1 MLLLTALV
9 VSLFGGSDVNVE
21 SRIFT
26 SAITFVFAGVGVL
39 IAVREPRNGIGW
51 ILLGSAVAAGLGSLA
66 GSYADYWVDGRPGS
80 EALGE
85 AAAWYGEVS
94 WMPFIL
100 VPSTFLLLL
109 FPDGRLLSPRWRPV
123 AWCAG
128 VGIVGTFVLSGLEPG
143 PIPDH
148 RQVANPYGVDSP
160 LLDPLMGLAVF
171 ALVVGLLGS
180 ALSLILR
187 FRRARGEQR
196 EQIKWLAFAGAVAVV
211 TVMIGAA
218 LYDVVGE
225 TAANVAIMLSVLALP
240 AATGVAILHHGLY
253 DIDVVINRTLVYAA
267 LTAGLAA
274 IYGAVSLA
282 LGVALGA
289 GSTLPTAAATL
300 AVAVA
305 FRPLRARLQLVVD
318 RRFDRARYEGLRR
331 IQRFLEDLRAG
342 RAAPEA
348 TGEVIA
354 QAVGDPRLE
363 LFFWLPEAQLHV
375 DAAGRAVDELP
386 AAGRAVTPV
395 RRGAL
400 ELASV
405 VHNPALAEHPD
416 LLESV
421 ISAAGLAIEIARL
434 RVEVRRQLAQV
445 EASRTRIVA
454 VGYEERRRL
463 ERDLHDGAQQRLV
476 SIGLALRD
484 VQRQLPTGSGD
495 GARRDGRRAGRCD
508 RRATR
513 AGARGPPSRSRR
525 RARSRPARACRTL
538 VPARPS
544 RGHRRA
550 LSGQP
555 GDGGVL
561 RRQRGSHERGEA
573 RASVRGRGEC
583 RPAQRKPRRPR
594 ARRRHRRRS
603 ADRGLRPAGHDRPR
617 CRARWHRQR
626 RQPARRRDDR
636 HGGAAMRVVIAEDQT
651 LLREG
656 LSRLFE
662 SGGHEVVA
670 AVDDADRL
678 RARVVEH
685 TPDLAVVDIRMP
697 PTFKDEGI
705 RAARWIRDAHPE
717 IGVLVLSQHVESAGA
732 VDLATAGGFGYLL
745 KDRVLDVED
754 FLDAAQR
761 VANGGSALDPHVVA
775 SLVGGERDAL
785 GALTGREREVL
796 ALMAEGLTNSAI
808 ARRLVL
814 TERTVEGHVR
824 SVLMKLE
831 LPESSD
837 AHRRVLAVIAY
848 LRSAG

>member
-1 MLLLTALV
+1 MQARLAWGLATSALVLLLTALV

-39 IAVREPRNGIGW
+39 IAVREPRNAIGW
-51 ILLGSAVAAGLGSLA
+51 IFLGSAVAAGLGSLA

-128 VGIVGTFVLSGLEPG
+128 VGIAATFVLSGLEPG
-143 PIPDH
+143 PIPDYP
-148 RQVANPYGVDSP
+148 QVANPYGVDSP
-160 LLDPLMGLAVF
+160 LLDPVMGLAVF

-187 FRRARGEQR
+187 FRRARGAQR

-253 DIDVVINRTLVYAA
+253 DINVVINRTLVYAA

-386 AAGRAVTPV
+386 VAGRAVTPV
-395 RRGAL
+395 HRGTL

-405 VHNPALAEHPD
+405 MHDPALAEHPD

-421 ISAAGLAIEIARL
+421 LSAAGLAIEIARL

-484 VQRQLPTGSGD
+484 VQRQLPPGS
-495 GARRDGRRAGRCD
+495 AP
-508 RRATR
+508 ATALDATVAELADAIEELR
-513 AGARGPPSRSRR
+513 ELARG
-525 RARSRPARACRTL
+525 
-538 VPARPS
+538 V
-544 RGHRRA
+544 
-550 LSGQP
+550 
-555 GDGGVL
+555 
-561 RRQRGSHERGEA
+561 
-573 RASVRGRGEC
+573 
-583 RPAQRKPRRPR
+583 
-594 ARRRHRRRS
+594 
-603 ADRGLRPAGHDRPR
+603 RPAGLDDGL
-617 CRARWHRQR
+617 A
-626 RQPARRRDDR
+626 PA
-636 HGGAAMRVVIAEDQT
+636 
-651 LLREG
+651 LRE
-656 LSRLFE
+656 L
-662 SGGHEVVA
+662 A
-670 AVDDADRL
+670 ARSSL
-678 RARVVEH
+678 RARVEA
-685 TPDLAVVDIRMP
+685 TDERFPDSLETAAYFVASEALTNAAKHAQASEVAVSAVRRNGSLVVRVRD
-697 PTFKDEGI
+697 DGI
-705 RAARWIRDAHPE
+705 
-717 IGVLVLSQHVESAGA
+717 GGA
-732 VDLATAGGFGYLL
+732 QPTAGSGLL
-745 KDRVLDVED
+745 GMTDRV
-754 FLDAAQR
+754 A
-761 VANGGSALDPHVVA
+761 
-775 SLVGGERDAL
+775 AL
-785 GALTGREREVL
+785 GG
-796 ALMAEGLTNSAI
+796 
-808 ARRLVL
+808 
-814 TERTVEGHVR
+814 TV
-824 SVLMKLE
+824 SVDSPRGGGTIVTAE
-831 LPESSD
+831 LPCES
-837 AHRRVLAVIAY
+837 
-848 LRSAG
+848 

>member
-1 MLLLTALV
+1 MQARLAWGLAASALVLLLTALF
-9 VSLFGGSDVNVE
+9 VSLFGGSDANVE
-21 SRIFT
+21 SRIFS

-109 FPDGRLLSPRWRPV
+109 FPDGRLLSARWRPV

-128 VGIVGTFVLSGLEPG
+128 LGIAGTFVLSGLEPG
-143 PIPDH
+143 PIPDYP
-148 RQVANPYGVDSP
+148 QVANPYGVDSP

-180 ALSLILR
+180 ALSVILR

-240 AATGVAILHHGLY
+240 VATGVAILHHGLY

-274 IYGAVSLA
+274 IYAAVSLA

-331 IQRFLEDLRAG
+331 VQRFLEDLRAG

-363 LFFWLPEAQLHV
+363 LFFWLPHAQLHV

-405 VHNPALAEHPD
+405 VHDPALAEHPD

-476 SIGLALRD
+476 SIGLALRN
-484 VQRQLPTGSGD
+484 VQRQLPTGS
-495 GARRDGRRAGRCD
+495 AP
-508 RRATR
+508 ATALDATVAELADAIEELR
-513 AGARGPPSRSRR
+513 ELARGVRPAGLDDGLAPALRELA
-525 RARSRPARACRTL
+525 ARSSLSARVEATDERFPDSLETAAYF
-538 VPARPS
+538 VAS
-544 RGHRRA
+544 EA
-550 LSGQP
+550 LTNAAK
-555 GDGGVL
+555 
-561 RRQRGSHERGEA
+561 HA
-573 RASVRGRGEC
+573 RASEVAVSAVRRNGSLVVRV
-583 RPAQRKPRRPR
+583 
-594 ARRRHRRRS
+594 
-603 ADRGLRPAGHDRPR
+603 
-617 CRARWHRQR
+617 
-626 RQPARRRDDR
+626 RDDGI
-636 HGGAAMRVVIAEDQT
+636 GGAQPTAGSG
-651 LLREG
+651 LLGMTDR
-656 LSRLFE
+656 
-662 SGGHEVVA
+662 VA
-670 AVDDADRL
+670 ALGGTVSVDSPRGGGTI
-678 RARVVEH
+678 V
-685 TPDLAVVDIRMP
+685 
-697 PTFKDEGI
+697 
-705 RAARWIRDAHPE
+705 
-717 IGVLVLSQHVESAGA
+717 
-732 VDLATAGGFGYLL
+732 TA
-745 KDRVLDVED
+745 
-754 FLDAAQR
+754 
-761 VANGGSALDPHVVA
+761 
-775 SLVGGERDAL
+775 
-785 GALTGREREVL
+785 
-796 ALMAEGLTNSAI
+796 
-808 ARRLVL
+808 
-814 TERTVEGHVR
+814 
-824 SVLMKLE
+824 E
-831 LPESSD
+831 LPCES
-837 AHRRVLAVIAY
+837 
-848 LRSAG
+848 

>member
-1 MLLLTALV
+1 MQARLAWGLATSALVLLLTALV

-128 VGIVGTFVLSGLEPG
+128 VGIAATFVLSGLEPG
-143 PIPDH
+143 PIPDYP
-148 RQVANPYGVDSP
+148 RVANPYGVDSP
-160 LLDPLMGLAVF
+160 LLDPVMGLAVF

-187 FRRARGEQR
+187 FRRARGAQR

-225 TAANVAIMLSVLALP
+225 TAANVAIMLSVFALP
-240 AATGVAILHHGLY
+240 VATGVAILHHGLY

-274 IYGAVSLA
+274 IYAAVSLA

-386 AAGRAVTPV
+386 VAGRAVTPV
-395 RRGAL
+395 HRGTL

-405 VHNPALAEHPD
+405 MHDPALAEHPD

-421 ISAAGLAIEIARL
+421 LSAAGLAIEIARL

-484 VQRQLPTGSGD
+484 VQRQLPPGS
-495 GARRDGRRAGRCD
+495 AP
-508 RRATR
+508 ATALDATVAELADAIEELR
-513 AGARGPPSRSRR
+513 ELARG
-525 RARSRPARACRTL
+525 
-538 VPARPS
+538 V
-544 RGHRRA
+544 
-550 LSGQP
+550 
-555 GDGGVL
+555 
-561 RRQRGSHERGEA
+561 
-573 RASVRGRGEC
+573 
-583 RPAQRKPRRPR
+583 
-594 ARRRHRRRS
+594 
-603 ADRGLRPAGHDRPR
+603 RPAGLDDGL
-617 CRARWHRQR
+617 A
-626 RQPARRRDDR
+626 PA
-636 HGGAAMRVVIAEDQT
+636 
-651 LLREG
+651 LRE
-656 LSRLFE
+656 L
-662 SGGHEVVA
+662 A
-670 AVDDADRL
+670 ARSSL
-678 RARVVEH
+678 RARVEA
-685 TPDLAVVDIRMP
+685 TDERFPDSLETAAYFVASEALTNAAKHAQASEVAVSAVRRNGSLVVRVRD
-697 PTFKDEGI
+697 DGI
-705 RAARWIRDAHPE
+705 
-717 IGVLVLSQHVESAGA
+717 GGA
-732 VDLATAGGFGYLL
+732 QPTAGSGLL
-745 KDRVLDVED
+745 GMTDRV
-754 FLDAAQR
+754 A
-761 VANGGSALDPHVVA
+761 
-775 SLVGGERDAL
+775 AL
-785 GALTGREREVL
+785 GG
-796 ALMAEGLTNSAI
+796 
-808 ARRLVL
+808 
-814 TERTVEGHVR
+814 TV
-824 SVLMKLE
+824 SVDSPRGGGTIVTAE
-831 LPESSD
+831 LPCES
-837 AHRRVLAVIAY
+837 
-848 LRSAG
+848 

>member
-1 MLLLTALV
+1 MQARLAWGLATSALVLLLTALV

-39 IAVREPRNGIGW
+39 IAVREPRNAIGW
-51 ILLGSAVAAGLGSLA
+51 IFLGSAVAAGLGSLA

-128 VGIVGTFVLSGLEPG
+128 VGIAATFVLSGLEPG
-143 PIPDH
+143 PIPDYP
-148 RQVANPYGVDSP
+148 QVANPYGVDSP

-187 FRRARGEQR
+187 FRRARGAQR

-211 TVMIGAA
+211 TVVIGAA

-253 DIDVVINRTLVYAA
+253 DINVVINRTLVYAA

-318 RRFDRARYEGLRR
+318 RCFDRARYEGLRR

-386 AAGRAVTPV
+386 VAGRAVTPV
-395 RRGAL
+395 HRGTL

-405 VHNPALAEHPD
+405 MHDPALAEHPD

-421 ISAAGLAIEIARL
+421 LSAAGR
-434 RVEVRRQLAQV
+434 
-445 EASRTRIVA
+445 
-454 VGYEERRRL
+454 
-463 ERDLHDGAQQRLV
+463 
-476 SIGLALRD
+476 
-484 VQRQLPTGSGD
+484 
-495 GARRDGRRAGRCD
+495 
-508 RRATR
+508 
-513 AGARGPPSRSRR
+513 SRSPGYGSRC
-525 RARSRPARACRTL
+525 AGSSLRSRPRGPESLPSAMRSAAASSATSTTAPSSGSSRSGWRCATYSASCHRGALRPRRSTRRSPSWPMPSKSYASWRAGSAQPVSTTGSLPPCASS
-538 VPARPS
+538 PHARPCAPGS
-544 RGHRRA
+544 RPPMSAFRTAWR
-550 LSGQP
+550 
-555 GDGGVL
+555 
-561 RRQRGSHERGEA
+561 
-573 RASVRGRGEC
+573 
-583 RPAQRKPRRPR
+583 RRPT
-594 ARRRHRRRS
+594 S
-603 ADRGLRPAGHDRPR
+603 
-617 CRARWHRQR
+617 
-626 RQPARRRDDR
+626 
-636 HGGAAMRVVIAEDQT
+636 
-651 LLREG
+651 
-656 LSRLFE
+656 
-662 SGGHEVVA
+662 
-670 AVDDADRL
+670 
-678 RARVVEH
+678 
-685 TPDLAVVDIRMP
+685 
-697 PTFKDEGI
+697 
-705 RAARWIRDAHPE
+705 
-717 IGVLVLSQHVESAGA
+717 
-732 VDLATAGGFGYLL
+732 
-745 KDRVLDVED
+745 
-754 FLDAAQR
+754 
-761 VANGGSALDPHVVA
+761 
-775 SLVGGERDAL
+775 
-785 GALTGREREVL
+785 
-796 ALMAEGLTNSAI
+796 
-808 ARRLVL
+808 
-814 TERTVEGHVR
+814 
-824 SVLMKLE
+824 
-831 LPESSD
+831 
-837 AHRRVLAVIAY
+837 
-848 LRSAG
+848 